1 MRAPQMGGNDISNI
15 EVIHDH
21 NTNQRNTKT
30 ANSPLSNA
38 KFNENFRDS
47 DAFSPEK
54 SARKHI

>member
-1 MRAPQMGGNDISNI
+1 MGGNDISNI